1 MLNRISQ
8 DNLKQIIFSQTPI
21 DRVYSIHEDKNFID
35 VQGSAGGDN
44 CTYRIYDNG
53 MVVEK

>member
-21 DRVYSIHEDKNFID
+21 DRVYSIHEDRNFID
-35 VQGSAGGDN
+35 VQGSAGGDT